1 MVEVGGSHTVELME
15 DTVKS
20 IMEEEEEEEEVRTHT
35 PLPVLSFPLLCRL
48 LSW

>member
-20 IMEEEEEEEEVRTHT
+20 IMEEEEEEVRTHT